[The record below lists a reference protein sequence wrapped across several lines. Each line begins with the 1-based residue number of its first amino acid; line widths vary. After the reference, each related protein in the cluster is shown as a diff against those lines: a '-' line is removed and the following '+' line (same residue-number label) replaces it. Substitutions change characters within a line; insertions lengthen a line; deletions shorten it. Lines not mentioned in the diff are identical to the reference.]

1 MLDLVS
7 YKAKQNK
14 FVLKCWALI
23 ALVLTVAYM
32 CEFIKGARDME
43 YIFIFLIMTWV
54 PVVVNIIL
62 LYYMGVSSESLKF
75 PIVIGYSVFYCFV
88 MFTTVTHMSFVF
100 IVPMISV
107 LVVYNDEKVV
117 SNAYNCAIGINIA
130 YIVTKLYMGYHSS
143 EDIIAYEIQLAC
155 LVLSKIYLKGSSRSL
170 RFSYDNML
178 RLSTE
183 VELDELTGL
192 YNRHMLRQKSE
203 EYFKGYKKGLS
214 ISIAVID
221 IDKFK
226 QFNDNYGH
234 KFGDLVLKRVS
245 KVIKN
250 EVKDLQDIHAYRTG
264 GDEFLIMGKCI
275 SNEEL
280 YKICKEVCNKIS
292 NLELMYNDTKVSV
305 QVSIGVANTISDN
318 CDSYDDLYTEA
329 DANLYV
335 AKNNGRNTV
344 CCGDNSKVNVVED

>member
-7 YKAKQNK
+7 YKIKQNK
-14 FVLKCWALI
+14 FVLKSWALI
-23 ALVLTVAYM
+23 ALVLTIAYM
-32 CEFIKGARDME
+32 CEYIKGSRDIG
-43 YIFIFLIMTWV
+43 YVFIFLIVTWV

-62 LYYMGVSSESLKF
+62 MYYMGASSESLKF

-130 YIVTKLYMGYHSS
+130 YVLVKLYVGYNLP
-143 EDIIAYEIQLAC
+143 EDIMAYEIQLAS
-155 LVLSKIYLKGSSRSL
+155 LVLSKIYIKGASRSL

-203 EYFKGYKKGLS
+203 EYFKNYKQGS
-214 ISIAVID
+214 NISIAVID

-250 EVKDLQDIHAYRTG
+250 EVKDLKNVHAYRTG
-264 GDEFLIMGKCI
+264 GDEFLIFGTDINCDD
-275 SNEEL
+275 L
-280 YKICKEVCNKIS
+280 YKTCQGVCDEIS
-292 NLELMYNDTKVSV
+292 NLELTYNNTKVRV
-305 QVSIGVANTISDN
+305 QVSIGVANTISN
-318 CDSYDDLYTEA
+318 KCDTYDDLYTEA

-344 CCGDNSKVNVVED
+344 HCGDIPKVDAVED